1 VSFLPFSGGK
11 YKLAPYE
18 EIDEATYRDML
29 ARFPTVAYD
38 ALPLY
43 ERADMGQGAQEL
55 ACMGGSCE
63 LV

>member
-1 VSFLPFSGGK
+1 
-11 YKLAPYE
+11 
-18 EIDEATYRDML
+18 ML

-63 LV
+63 L